1 MIFCGWEKSFV
12 NFVCSFN
19 YFDFQDSQFL
29 SVLYAHAICGSDLF
43 VFANATFLY
52 FMYLSDNDVSM
63 MATRGI
69 VEMAL

>member
-29 SVLYAHAICGSDLF
+29 SVLYAHANCVSDL
-43 VFANATFLY
+43 FANATFLY